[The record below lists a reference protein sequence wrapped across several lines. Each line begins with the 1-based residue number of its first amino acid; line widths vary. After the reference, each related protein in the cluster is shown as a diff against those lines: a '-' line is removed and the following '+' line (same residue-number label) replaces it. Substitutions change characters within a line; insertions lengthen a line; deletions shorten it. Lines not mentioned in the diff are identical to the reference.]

1 MRGSRSG
8 STSQLDA
15 LIFATVACLPAAM
28 DAAAAPSAYLVGLRA
43 GTAQEAQQGTLK
55 SGGELGLT
63 FDRVTGRAMDL
74 GIGLAA
80 ARDPGGGSSGRNRVT
95 IASVEAHT
103 RTSLARRHP
112 YLEGGLGYYWIAF
125 EETYPGSLAPP
136 DQSAPGM
143 FAGLGYE
150 FRTAATSGIGV
161 AIGLDYHLIFAGI
174 SWTGDGN
181 LEDYY
186 TFTAT
191 ARWGRRAP

>member
-1 MRGSRSG
+1 MRWSRSG

-15 LIFATVACLPAAM
+15 LVFAAVACLL
-28 DAAAAPSAYLVGLRA
+28 AAADASAGPTSYLVGLRL

-63 FDRVTGRAMDL
+63 FDWVAGRAVDF

-80 ARDPGGGSSGRNRVT
+80 AQDPGGGASGRNRIT
-95 IASVEAHT
+95 ITSLEAHT
-103 RTSLARRHP
+103 RTSLAERHL
-112 YLEGGLGYYWIAF
+112 YLEGGLGYYWIAR
-125 EETYPGSLAPP
+125 EETDPGSPALA
-136 DQSAPGM
+136 DLSAPGM

-150 FRTAATSGIGV
+150 FRAAGASGLGV
-161 AIGLDYHLIFAGI
+161 SLGLDYHMIFAEI
-174 SWTGDGN
+174 SRTGN